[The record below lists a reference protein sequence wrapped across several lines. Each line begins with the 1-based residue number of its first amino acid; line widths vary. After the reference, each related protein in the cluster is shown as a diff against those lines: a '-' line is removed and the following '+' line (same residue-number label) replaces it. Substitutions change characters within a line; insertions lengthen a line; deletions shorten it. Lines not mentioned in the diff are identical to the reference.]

1 MNPSSALLQDLL
13 RERKAS
19 QRANRIS
26 ENDNASYERQVQ
38 SSPIGPSAASK
49 THTRKTSGLTVPKEM
64 GLREMEEVKF
74 QALKKQRQANKN
86 LVRFQAQQAE
96 LRLEA

>member
-19 QRANRIS
+19 QRASRIS
-26 ENDNASYERQVQ
+26 ENAFYERQVQ

-49 THTRKTSGLTVPKEM
+49 THSRKTSGLTVPKEM

-74 QALKKQRQANKN
+74 QALEKQ
-86 LVRFQAQQAE
+86 
-96 LRLEA
+96 

>member
-19 QRANRIS
+19 QRASRIS
-26 ENDNASYERQVQ
+26 ENASYERQVQ

-49 THTRKTSGLTVPKEM
+49 THSRKTSGLTVPKEM

-74 QALKKQRQANKN
+74 QALEKQ
-86 LVRFQAQQAE
+86 
-96 LRLEA
+96 